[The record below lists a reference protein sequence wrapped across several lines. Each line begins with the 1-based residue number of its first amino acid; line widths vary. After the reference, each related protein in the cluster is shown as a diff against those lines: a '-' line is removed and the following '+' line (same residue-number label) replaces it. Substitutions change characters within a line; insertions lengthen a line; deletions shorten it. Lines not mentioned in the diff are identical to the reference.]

1 MRANRILNIITG
13 LLALPTLPIGLVT
26 SNVGGCLVA
35 LTFGLLLIPITIIWQ
50 FFVWPLLGL
59 SWAWDKVPL
68 LRIPLAIV
76 GIPLAAMGTTYV
88 ALMPSMGDLGE
99 RLNKFLICETW
110 PFSLDYFRSRIK
122 GIEPEYDR
130 VVRIK
135 QVIRGRAG
143 GPEPSQLLSEG
154 RVSSEDGRARLGTV
168 HLTQALRMESAI
180 VGELRDYVGEPIG
193 PNRKLTI
200 QCFPLPGASNYLL
213 LGPNFLLYEFVLTDY
228 DEVGP
233 HIIKFKLDRSALRT
247 SPALSGL
254 WPPLAPSDSDG
265 KPDADSPQTEG
276 ATFSNLPTS
285 GANHQVQRSASL
297 VGQLRKV
304 LELEQ
309 QRNFTDSAIV
319 GGLDSY
325 LRRFVDD
332 NGLSATHPVSL
343 ALKSLPAAGYHSLHL
358 EQRRGVIE
366 HFLYVTKAE

>member
-26 SNVGGCLVA
+26 TSVGGCLVA
-35 LTFGLLLIPITIIWQ
+35 VTFGLLLIPITIIWQ

-88 ALMPSMGDLGE
+88 ALMPSMGGDLGE

-143 GPEPSQLLSEG
+143 GPEPSELLSEG
-154 RVSSEDGRARLGTV
+154 RVDSEDPRALGLGTV
-168 HLTQALRMESAI
+168 HLTQALRTESAI

-213 LGPNFLLYEFVLTDY
+213 LGPNFLLYEFALTEY

-247 SPALSGL
+247 TPALSGL
-254 WPPLAPSDSDG
+254 WPPQVPVDSGG
-265 KPDADSPQTEG
+265 KPDAG
-276 ATFSNLPTS
+276 ATFFSLPTS
-285 GANHQVQRSASL
+285 D
-297 VGQLRKV
+297 QLRKV
-304 LELEQ
+304 LELERQ
-309 QRNFTDSAIV
+309 KEFADDAIV
-319 GGLDSY
+319 GGLDKY
-325 LRRFVDD
+325 FQRFVQDHD
-332 NGLSATHPVSL
+332 PSTSHPV
-343 ALKSLPAAGYHSLHL
+343 ALVLQTLPPGGYRALHPI
-358 EQRRGVIE
+358 QRRRVVE
-366 HFLYVTKAE
+366 ELLTATKTE